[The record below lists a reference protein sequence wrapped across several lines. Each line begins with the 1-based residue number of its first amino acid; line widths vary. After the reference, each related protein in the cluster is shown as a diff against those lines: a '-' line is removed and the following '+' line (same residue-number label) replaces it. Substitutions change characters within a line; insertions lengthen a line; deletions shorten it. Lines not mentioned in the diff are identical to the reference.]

1 MRISLQLLG
10 IGALLMMGSACGS
23 VSPSVIESNLPAVF
37 SKPLLGEPFLTTEM
51 GKPPPPLNV
60 AERKRLYDDGERSIQ
75 FWVEA
80 AQAGKTTRPT
90 DFTESLQAFR
100 AESQVANAA
109 IAPFIGLWQET
120 APDSGYPADLSR
132 SRKRLLESAP
142 EANYPYYLNIFPAKE
157 ANQVCILRYR
167 RQGDPPSKVLP
178 STAQT
183 AEGREAEALANIAP
197 PIFELS
203 KATIVDGN
211 LLGDRVRTTSDS
223 VQVKPFY
230 GGNAEFLAI
239 DASYSS
245 IDPIEVFSLADQ
257 PVILASFSPHMR
269 EELARELPAKGCTT
283 EILTAVE
290 GQLEN
295 SASQGANAHGVNQ
308 SDPQGDR

>member
-1 MRISLQLLG
+1 MKNSLQLLG
-10 IGALLMMGSACGS
+10 ISALLMLGSACRPGA
-23 VSPSVIESNLPAVF
+23 SPVAPPVVPPMTESTSPAV
-37 SKPLLGEPFLTTEM
+37 SSEPLLGEPFLTTEM
-51 GKPPPPLNV
+51 GKPQPPLNA
-60 AERKRLYDDGERSIQ
+60 AERKLLRDDGERSIQ

-90 DFTESLQAFR
+90 DLTESLQAFR

-109 IAPFIGLWQET
+109 IAPFMGLWQET

-142 EANYPYYLNIFPAKE
+142 EANYPYYLNIFPAQE

-167 RQGDPPSKVLP
+167 REGDPPSKALP

-183 AEGREAEALANIAP
+183 AEGREAESLADIAP

-203 KATIVDGN
+203 KATVVDGN
-211 LLGDRVRTTSDS
+211 LLGDRLRTTADS

-239 DASYSS
+239 EASAL
-245 IDPIEVFSLADQ
+245 DPIQVFSLADQ
-257 PVILASFSPHMR
+257 PVILASFSPRMR
-269 EELARELPAKGCTT
+269 EALSQELPKRGCTT
-283 EILTAVE
+283 EILMAVE

-295 SASQGANAHGVNQ
+295 SAAQAEK
-308 SDPQGDR
+308 

>member
-1 MRISLQLLG
+1 MKNSLQLLG
-10 IGALLMMGSACGS
+10 ISALLMLGAACRPV
-23 VSPSVIESNLPAVF
+23 VSPAAPPVKESTSPAV
-37 SKPLLGEPFLTTEM
+37 SSEPLLGEPFLTTEM
-51 GKPPPPLNV
+51 GKPQPPLN
-60 AERKRLYDDGERSIQ
+60 ADERKQLHDDGERSIQ

-80 AQAGKTTRPT
+80 AQAGKTTRPN

-100 AESQVANAA
+100 AESQVSNAA
-109 IAPFIGLWQET
+109 IAPFMGLWQET

-167 RQGDPPSKVLP
+167 REGDPPSKALP
-178 STAQT
+178 SKTLPNTAQT
-183 AEGREAEALANIAP
+183 AEGREAEFLANIAP

-203 KATIVDGN
+203 KATVVDGN
-211 LLGDRVRTTSDS
+211 LLGDRLRTTADS

-230 GGNAEFLAI
+230 GGKAEFLAI
-239 DASYSS
+239 DASASAL
-245 IDPIEVFSLADQ
+245 DPIQVFSLADQ
-257 PVILASFSPHMR
+257 PVILASFSPRMR
-269 EELARELPAKGCTT
+269 EELSQELPKRGCTT

-295 SASQGANAHGVNQ
+295 STAQAQN
-308 SDPQGDR
+308 